1 LRRATSTTRATRR
14 AMPLRAANFAESGG
28 RRKNLQEAFGIGRST
43 LKQVVNKFRAGAAA
57 SA

>member
-1 LRRATSTTRATRR
+1 
-14 AMPLRAANFAESGG
+14 MPLRAANFAESGG